1 VIKLA
6 PLNNGGA
13 NFLLSKG
20 EAIAKPSPH
29 FPHLFIIPSQV
40 CGIMEPDSKEWRIAQ
55 TKKMGEGRMAWGGVA
70 MQGIGWT
77 PERKRRAE
85 VAQVIVG
92 VILFSLLM
100 GLWAYLWVPLPIF

>member
-1 VIKLA
+1 
-6 PLNNGGA
+6 
-13 NFLLSKG
+13 
-20 EAIAKPSPH
+20 
-29 FPHLFIIPSQV
+29 
-40 CGIMEPDSKEWRIAQ
+40 
-55 TKKMGEGRMAWGGVA
+55 MAWGGVV